1 VPAARPQ
8 PPSDQA
14 AVSTALAAL
23 LGQVGCLT
31 LLVISVA
38 LGAGLWLDGQFGT
51 KPILTLVLVLGSIPL
66 TLMMMVRVLTSGMA
80 RFRTQA
86 GSSSTSGEH
95 EEEDGGSAS

>member
-1 VPAARPQ
+1 MPAARPQ
-8 PPSDQA
+8 PPTDQA

-31 LLVISVA
+31 LMVISVA

-80 RFRTQA
+80 RFRTQT
-86 GSSSTSGEH
+86 GSSSTPAGH